1 MGYASSLPRIMGIYL
16 DPTAEVLAAKFLA
29 VVEEA
34 EVQVEVWAAEVILAR
49 NLVSG
54 FMAISKGG
62 FQVIFQLSQVVIS
75 VAAVCRPRQS

>member
-1 MGYASSLPRIMGIYL
+1 MDSLPCMMGIYL
-16 DPTAEVLAAKFLA
+16 DPTAEVLTSAEAE
-29 VVEEA
+29 VEEA
-34 EVQVEVWAAEVILAR
+34 EVQGEVWAAEVILAR